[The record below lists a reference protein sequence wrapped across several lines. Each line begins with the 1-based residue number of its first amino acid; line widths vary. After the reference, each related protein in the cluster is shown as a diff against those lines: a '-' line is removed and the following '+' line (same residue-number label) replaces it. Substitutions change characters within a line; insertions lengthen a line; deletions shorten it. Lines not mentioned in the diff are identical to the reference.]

1 MPGQLS
7 MALPPPKVRAMRFLF
22 KICPCS
28 EWALAKAAGHY
39 AGSAVDH
46 RDGFIHLSSDAQV
59 RETAARHFA
68 GQEGLV
74 LVALPVDGLDG
85 LRWEAS
91 RGGALFPHVYGT
103 IPVTKALWVKDLPLV
118 DGLHV
123 FPPEAGA

>member
-1 MPGQLS
+1 
-7 MALPPPKVRAMRFLF
+7 MARPPPKVRVMRFLF
-22 KICPCS
+22 KICPRS
-28 EWALAKAAGHY
+28 AWDLAAAAGHY
-39 AGSAVDH
+39 AGSDLDR
-46 RDGFIHLSSDAQV
+46 RDGFIHLSSDSQV

-103 IPVTKALWVKDLPLV
+103 IPVTKVLWVRDLPLM